1 MSIDKRTEMILKK
14 EALTIFNQFCS
25 KLPSESLGLLMMYLQ
40 KFNDDN
46 PDNGTIVFTKKEY
59 EKKLGNEEISIDEIQ
74 DGISGLLKPVSFK
87 GEIRMMFS
95 MFEGANVRKTNG
107 EYFIYLTC
115 SDIAKNCIFTNPD
128 VAKCNLTEEVQ
139 KRIIALREEEE
150 E

>member
-14 EALTIFNQFCS
+14 ESLTIFNQFCS

-74 DGISGLLKPVSFK
+74 DGIPDLLGPVRFK
-87 GEIRMMFS
+87 GDIQIMFS
-95 MFEGANVRKTNG
+95 MFMSINIKKISNE
-107 EYFIYLTC
+107 FSIFMTC
-115 SDIAKNCIFTNPD
+115 SDIAKDYIFTDPN
-128 VAKCNLTEEVQ
+128 VAKYNFIDEIKRRIDELTSEM
-139 KRIIALREEEE
+139 
-150 E
+150 